1 MTSRSTS
8 PSGGGVS
15 GLTAAVLL
23 ARSGKRVALVEGRR
37 IGSGETGRTTAHLT
51 ELLDTR
57 YYELS
62 SKFGQEGARQA
73 AASTRAA
80 IDRIEEFTRI
90 LGNGCGFTRVP
101 AFLYTEKRK
110 PDALLANSRA

>member
-1 MTSRSTS
+1 MPECSLWFRNTDLPFFPRLRGEVTVDVCVV
-8 PSGGGVS
+8 GGGIS

-23 ARSGKRVALVEGRR
+23 ARAGKRVALVEGRR

-62 SKFGQEGARQA
+62 SKFGKDGARQA
-73 AASTRAA
+73 AESSRAA
-80 IDRIEEFTRI
+80 MDRIEEFTRI
-90 LGNGCGFTRVP
+90 LGNGCGFTR
-101 AFLYTEKRK
+101 
-110 PDALLANSRA
+110 